1 MRVLICGDRDWN
13 DYWGIRMVINGLVQ
27 QTVSKKQTLVV
38 IHGAA
43 RGADLI
49 AGEIALSIEGVKVE
63 EYPAQ
68 WKKHGKKAGP
78 LRNVQM
84 LQEGKP
90 ELVIAFHDDL
100 ARSRGTLHMLTIAAK
115 QGLDC
120 YVVRRY
126 SGG

>member
-1 MRVLICGDRDWN
+1 MLVE
-13 DYWGIRMVINGLVQ
+13 GLHRQ
-27 QTVSKKQTLVV
+27 AVSNKQTLVI

-68 WKKHGKKAGP
+68 WEKHGKKAGP

-84 LQEGKP
+84 LQEGQP

-100 ARSRGTLHMLTIAAK
+100 ANSKGTRHMATIAAK
-115 QGLDC
+115 QGLDV